1 MKNVIFYASRPSIL
15 HGSKEDVTF
24 MSSINVLKKG
34 DIEILAEG
42 FDFKYIQSNNLK
54 NKIEKLVCK
63 IDRMFV
69 LHDEGIIDQKQYYEV
84 TIALKYKIPILAMGI
99 RGRNIKKVIGIEKY
113 FNSGIR
119 KRAVL
124 KLIEVL
130 PN

>member
-42 FDFKYIQSNNLK
+42 FDFKYIQNNNLK
-54 NKIEKLVCK
+54 NKIEKIVCK

-84 TIALKYKIPILAMGI
+84 TIALKYQIPILAMGI
-99 RGRNIKKVIGIEKY
+99 KGRNIKKVIGIEKY

-119 KRAVL
+119 KKAVL
-124 KLIEVL
+124 KLIKVL